1 MSGSAVGRTL
11 CVALQGLRGAVVDV
25 EAHLGS
31 GLPAFVVSGLPDKA
45 ISQAPDRI
53 KAAATSIGESV
64 SQHRVTVNLSPAA
77 IPKSGT
83 GFDLAI
89 ATAYLAARRRVPA
102 DLVARVCHLGEL
114 GLDGRIRPVRGVLPS
129 VMAAVAAGIR
139 DVVVAPGNVAEARLV
154 DGVSVRSAPD
164 LGGLVAAYEAV
175 AVGARWPGWELDDPE
190 PEAVGRHKDLA
201 DVVGQHEARQSLE
214 IAAAGGHHLLL
225 NGPPGAGKTMLAE
238 RLVTVLPPLRH
249 DQALDVMAVAS
260 LCGAP
265 GDVRSLPTQ
274 PPFVAPH
281 HSATMASLIGGGG
294 AVIRPGAISQAH
306 HGVLFLDEVGEFA
319 GHVLQSLRQP
329 LESGRVVIGR
339 ALAMVEYPSRF
350 QLVLATNPCPCGKG
364 FGKGGEC
371 TCSAMALRRYQAKL
385 TGPLIDRVD
394 LQVAV
399 APVGR
404 AALAEEGGE
413 SSVAVA
419 ARVLAARDAQVGR
432 WEQLGLRLNA
442 EVPGPLL
449 RRPPWRL
456 PVRATTSVDH
466 AIDGGWLTLRGYDR
480 VLRVAWTIADL
491 GGRGS
496 PGRDDVEAALSMRRQ
511 QAAA

>member
-1 MSGSAVGRTL
+1 MNGSALGRTR
-11 CVALQGLRGAVVDV
+11 CIALQGLQGAVVDV
-25 EAHLGS
+25 EVHLGS
-31 GLPAFVVSGLPDKA
+31 GLPAFVVGGLPDKA
-45 ISQAPDRI
+45 IAQAPDRI
-53 KAAATSIGESV
+53 RAAAVSVGESV

-89 ATAYLAARRRVPA
+89 AAAFLAARGRLPA
-102 DLVARVCHLGEL
+102 DRVARVCHLGEL

-129 VMAAVAAGIR
+129 VMAALAAGVR
-139 DVVVAPGNVAEARLV
+139 EVVVAPGNVAEARLV
-154 DGVSVRSAPD
+154 DGVTVRSAAD
-164 LGGLVAAYEAV
+164 LGGLVGAYAAV
-175 AVGARWPGWELDDPE
+175 ARGEEWPRWVSEE
-190 PEAVGRHKDLA
+190 PVDEPRQRTTDLA

-238 RLVTVLPPLRH
+238 RLVSVLPPLTH
-249 DQALDVMAVAS
+249 DQALDVMAVTS

-265 GDVRSLPTQ
+265 GAVRSLPVQ

-281 HSATMASLIGGGG
+281 HSATMAALIGGGG
-294 AVIRPGAISQAH
+294 AVIRPGAVSLAH

-339 ALAMVEYPSRF
+339 ALSTVEYPSRF
-350 QLVLATNPCPCGKG
+350 QLVLATNPCPCGNG
-364 FGKGGEC
+364 YGKGGAC
-371 TCSAMALRRYQAKL
+371 TCSAISLRRYRARL
-385 TGPLIDRVD
+385 SGPLLDRVD

-404 AALAEEGGE
+404 AALAQEQGE
-413 SSVAVA
+413 SSGVVA
-419 ARVLAARDAQVGR
+419 ARVLVARDAQAARWGR
-432 WEQLGLRLNA
+432 LGWRLNA
-442 EVPGPLL
+442 EAPGPVL

-456 PVRATTSVDH
+456 PAPVTTSIDR
-466 AIDGGWLTLRGYDR
+466 AIDGGRLTVRGYDR
-480 VLRVAWTIADL
+480 VLRVAWTVADL
-491 GGRGS
+491 GGRAV
-496 PGRDDVEAALSMRRQ
+496 PCRDDIDGALIMRRQ
-511 QAAA
+511 QVAA